1 MALVNC
7 TECEKEVSD
16 KAAFCPH
23 CGCPDFIVKYDPYDD
38 REREADEYEREIAKI
53 QAEGEIRRA
62 KIIAE
67 HEAIATKRKADY
79 AAWLEKNRVRCPFC
93 RSKEVIPQKKGY
105 SGKKGF
111 IGTALFGGIGALAGT
126 IGSEKMGYSCLS
138 CGKWFAPNK

>member
-7 TECEKEVSD
+7 TECGKEVSD

-38 REREADEYEREIAKI
+38 REREADEYERERAKI
-53 QAEGEIRRA
+53 RAEGKARRA
-62 KIIAE
+62 KLQAE
-67 HEAIATKRKADY
+67 LEANKTKQKADR
-79 AAWLEKNRVRCPFC
+79 AAWLEKNRILCPSC
-93 RSKEVIPQKKGY
+93 RSNQVIPQKKGY

-138 CGKWFAPNK
+138 CGKWFDPNK